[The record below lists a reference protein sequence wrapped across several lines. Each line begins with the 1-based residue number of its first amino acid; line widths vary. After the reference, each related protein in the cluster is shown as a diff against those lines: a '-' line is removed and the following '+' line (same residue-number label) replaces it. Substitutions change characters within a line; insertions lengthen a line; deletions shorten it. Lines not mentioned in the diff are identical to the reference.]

1 MERNIRQVLSALA
14 ISIAL
19 VILIETTP
27 SVTNIHPWITI
38 GRVTYLVLQSYSY
51 TGSPS
56 IDICIATIIL
66 LIASIFLEKNKYLFI
81 VPLTS
86 LTSLMMVCTRL
97 VLQAYLMAWITLLIY
112 SLLEIKTYN
121 PIPVIYG
128 IIGLFGGLGAYK
140 IFYVISRIITGYY
153 PIATSPVWLNLIIN
167 YYSWPLIPISITAIA
182 LISLY
187 LVITYTLGLDA
198 LPRKTYGWLHVNTL
212 SMRDKDKGKLLLLSS
227 LFFSLFLAVVPF
239 VPSINPAGKPI
250 TTDYIYYYNW
260 LKEALQNGVG
270 QVIQAHGDRPLY
282 ILLLYTAMMI
292 SGANPSTVS
301 ALQDIVLFPLYTLSI
316 YFLAKK
322 MTNGRTAGYAAL
334 MAASSPILT
343 SYAYGGF
350 QADLFTLSITFIALS
365 MILDEKKTI
374 SAGGLALLGST
385 MFLHEW
391 TWTQYTIILGVYA
404 VTIAIRAWRRRERLS
419 CRWRMITLY
428 LAIAVPLDLLKTAVF
443 GLYSSARVVAV
454 MSRSSSLMSFSDA
467 LHFYTTL
474 YTGGSLDNTL
484 FYILALP
491 GVFVVHPL
499 ILVATGLSLI
509 TILIPYNIMYYRLLL
524 NTPLPLLAGY
534 TVSRMN
540 KGLKILVLL
549 EMIGLALLR
558 ILSFIPG
565 LSLTW

>member
-1 MERNIRQVLSALA
+1 MEKDIKQVLLALA
-14 ISIAL
+14 ISIVTAIL
-19 VILIETTP
+19 VEATP
-27 SVTNIHPWITI
+27 SVTNIYPWITI
-38 GRVTYLVLQSYSY
+38 GRVTYLVMESYSY

-56 IDICIATIIL
+56 LDIGLAIIIL
-66 LIASIFLEKNKYLFI
+66 LSVSLLLGRKNHVLVTLPTGIAGLI
-81 VPLTS
+81 
-86 LTSLMMVCTRL
+86 MVYTQH
-97 VLQAYLMAWITLLIY
+97 VLPAYIMAWITLLIY
-112 SLLEIKTYN
+112 SLQAIRKWGST
-121 PIPVIYG
+121 PVTYG
-128 IIGLFGGLGAYK
+128 IIGLLGGLGAYK
-140 IFYVISRIITGYY
+140 VFYVLSRIITGYY
-153 PIATSPVWLNLIIN
+153 PIATTPVWLNLIIN
-167 YYSWPLIPISITAIA
+167 YYSWPLIPASITATA

-187 LVITYTLGLDA
+187 LVLARTLGLDE
-198 LPRKTYGWLHVNTL
+198 LPGKKYGWLHGHIWPG
-212 SMRDKDKGKLLLLSS
+212 RAEDKGRLLLLFS
-227 LFFSLFLAVVPF
+227 LSLSLFLAVMPF
-239 VPSINPAGKPI
+239 IPSINPAGRPI

-260 LKEALQNGVG
+260 LKEALRNGVG
-270 QVIQAHGDRPLY
+270 QVMLAHSDRPLY
-282 ILLLYTAMMI
+282 ILLLYTIMMI
-292 SGANPSTVS
+292 SGASPSTVS
-301 ALQDIVLFPLYTLSI
+301 ALQDIILFPLYTLST
-316 YFLAKK
+316 YFLARRAANK
-322 MTNGRTAGYAAL
+322 RAAGYAAL

-365 MILDEKKTI
+365 MILGEEKTMCA
-374 SAGGLALLGST
+374 AGLVLLGTT
-385 MFLHEW
+385 MLLHEW

-404 VTIAIRAWRRRERLS
+404 LATAIRAWRRKESLGW
-419 CRWRMITLY
+419 RWRMITLY
-428 LAIAVPLDLLKTAVF
+428 LAVAVPLDLLKTMVF

-454 MSRSSSLMSFSDA
+454 MSRSSSLISFSDA

-540 KGLKILVLL
+540 RGLRILVLL